1 LALTV
6 DRDTP
11 YFRNNGNLSTAYSY
25 VMAERGGF
33 DDLSPESLKAPRY
46 MSISSLLAT
55 K

>member
-25 VMAERGGF
+25 VMAERGVVSIYRSEF
-33 DDLSPESLKAPRY
+33 RKPIHYTSPLNLHS
-46 MSISSLLAT
+46 
-55 K
+55 